1 MSSAILTA
9 RAIIIYDDKLLV
21 VRHSNPH
28 SLHYAFPGGKMEEDE
43 SIKDAIIRE
52 IREELSVEAKPSDIQ
67 AVHEFVHPV
76 FGGRRIEFFMDV
88 SNPEDF
94 ARISSAQDNTSSH
107 AHELSEIVWIPLSEL
122 QDHDIR
128 PASIRDQI
136 AMWRSHVHHTSE

>member
-9 RAIIIYDDKLLV
+9 RAIIIYGDKLLLV
-21 VRHSNPH
+21 KHANPH
-28 SLHYAFPGGKMEEDE
+28 SRHYAFPGGKMEGDE
-43 SIKDAIIRE
+43 SIREALSREIKEELNIDAI
-52 IREELSVEAKPSDIQ
+52 PGDIQ

-94 ARISSAQDNTSSH
+94 AHISSAQDNTSSH

-122 QDHDIR
+122 QSHDIR
-128 PASIRDQI
+128 PVSIRDQI
-136 AMWRSHVHHTSE
+136 ASGSSQVHHIS